1 MYTSCGEQRRSS
13 FSTRSQERRRGF
25 SFAHPETPG
34 GMGQR
39 TLGCTGPLASDR
51 PPRRSDPGNRHTQR
65 RGTAGPARTALT
77 FLDILSLSPSPGTT
91 PERPQEPRTDSRPQP
106 RRRPRPPPP
115 PPPGSP
121 GPPASEP
128 LPARGAAAMHAGTRS
143 SHLGTE
149 ALPAGRGAAW
159 EL

>member
-106 RRRPRPPPP
+106 RRRPRPPSSSSSGLTRP
-115 PPPGSP
+115 SR
-121 GPPASEP
+121 
-128 LPARGAAAMHAGTRS
+128 LRAAPRPRRCRNACRDA
-143 SHLGTE
+143 
-149 ALPAGRGAAW
+149 
-159 EL
+159 